1 MTVIVIIN
9 ENNERM
15 NIMQLIL
22 LALAV
27 IIAAGTVTYGRR
39 AMKRNQK
46 GSVKKAI
53 FTSVTA
59 FGAVMIA
66 MIVLLITGDPVF
78 AEAEATAAGAAASGL
93 SLGDGFKY
101 IAAALSTGLA
111 TIGTGVAVGSVGS
124 SAIGAV
130 SEDSSILGK
139 TLIFVGMAEG
149 IAIYGMIISIL
160 ILFV

>member
-1 MTVIVIIN
+1 
-9 ENNERM
+9 
-15 NIMQLIL
+15 MQIIL
-22 LALAV
+22 LLLA
-27 IIAAGTVTYGRR
+27 IFIAAGTIIYGRR
-39 AMKRNQK
+39 AMKRNRR

-53 FTSVTA
+53 FASASA
-59 FGAVMIA
+59 FGVVMVS
-66 MIVLLITGDPVF
+66 MIVLAISGYPVF
-78 AEAEATAAGAAASGL
+78 ASAEGAAASAAASSGL

-101 IAAALSTGLA
+101 LAAALSTGLA
-111 TIGTGVAVGSVGS
+111 TIGTGLAVGSVGS

-130 SEDSSILGK
+130 SEDSTILGK